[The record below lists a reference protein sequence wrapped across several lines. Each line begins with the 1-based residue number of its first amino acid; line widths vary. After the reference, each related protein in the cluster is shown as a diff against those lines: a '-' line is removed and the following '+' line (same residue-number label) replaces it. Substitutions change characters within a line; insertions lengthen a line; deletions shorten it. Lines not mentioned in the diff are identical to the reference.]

1 MKQRPWR
8 MALAR
13 ALHWEKDQQPVKQ
26 AERKLVDRY
35 ILRVKGGHGGGGC
48 NSFAKSLSSRHGR
61 VNGGN
66 GGIGGKVILKSTP
79 EVYDFKNLQH
89 AAAGGNGGSGLD
101 RKQTGKRGLDEVLYV
116 PLGTVVHLSE
126 GTLPDMTQDFRQRVA
141 RRTVKQTW
149 DGDKDWVRLSQMF
162 SKDIYSHRPD
172 HPPPPQETSEEP
184 EETSDDSD
192 LDEDEDEEEDDDDDG
207 ASSSSSEDAP
217 RVLKIPRPIIR
228 SNVAELL
235 EPNQTLV
242 VAVGGAGGRGNAA
255 LPRSLPK
262 KSKWPNGL
270 PRLENEPGEP
280 GSEAVLILEL
290 KSIAD
295 VGLVGAPN
303 AGKSTLLGSMSKA
316 KPCVG
321 SYPFTTLRPIIGRV
335 EFPDYYCFSVADVP
349 GLIEGAHENRGL
361 GFHFLRHVERTKVFV
376 YVLDAS
382 LGVAG
387 REGDYAWDQ
396 LEQLKY
402 EMECYRSGMTKRRS
416 IVVAN
421 KMDEEGAEEVVREL
435 RRRTDLPV
443 YPVCAVLGEGVE
455 ELKEGMRQMVEC
467 DDGDAPDLQE
477 LKI

>member
-1 MKQRPWR
+1 

-149 DGDKDWVRLSQMF
+149 DGDKDW
-162 SKDIYSHRPD
+162 
-172 HPPPPQETSEEP
+172 
-184 EETSDDSD
+184 
-192 LDEDEDEEEDDDDDG
+192 
-207 ASSSSSEDAP
+207 
-217 RVLKIPRPIIR
+217 IPRPIIR